1 MHHLS
6 ANREPVHNSTGV
18 LGWGGAA
25 LAEREMRC
33 IVGLMLWQGGEFVG
47 ALYRPCSLLWNA
59 G

>member
-1 MHHLS
+1 MHHLL
-6 ANREPVHNSTGV
+6 ANRELAHYSTRV
-18 LGWGGAA
+18 LGRGSAV